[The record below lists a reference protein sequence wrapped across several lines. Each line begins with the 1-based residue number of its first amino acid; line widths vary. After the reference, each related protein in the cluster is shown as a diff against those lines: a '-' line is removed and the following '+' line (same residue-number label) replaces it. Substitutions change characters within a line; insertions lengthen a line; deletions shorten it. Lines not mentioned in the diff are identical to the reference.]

1 MPSRRTAAGVAV
13 AAMMLCSFAGGV
25 GLPLPVWMPGA
36 FAWLA
41 GLLLLP
47 GLSRF
52 QATQAALMSAV
63 GFAGIAYAA
72 GHGDY
77 SWWPGLRDG
86 NHALLAMLTA
96 VSFLRP
102 VTTAGIGEEPLPRGR
117 RAVLETLAATHL
129 FGAVINISAPV
140 LVGERIAGPQ
150 GMTPLQ
156 ARAVS
161 RAFVAASMWSPFFI
175 AMALI
180 LHYVPSAKLTVI
192 SGLGFATS
200 TALMLFSAV
209 TLTRDPA
216 AAAFTGYPLHWRA
229 LWAPV
234 LLSACVLSGHALLPE
249 TSVLVLIEGAAL
261 GVTLAVLL
269 LKRPREL
276 VPVLAGHVVDRLPDM
291 RGEIAMFL
299 SAAVMTAGIGAAVGL
314 TGVVLAPATFDAAT
328 AALLLG
334 ALIVL
339 AVVGVHPVVCISV
352 LASVWPFGEYNGNL
366 LGAVFLFAW
375 GLGLVISPFSGTSL
389 VFQGRFGLR
398 TADLLRWNASYALF
412 GYVVGVALLYG
423 YARWAGVGAVP

>member
-1 MPSRRTAAGVAV
+1 MPSRRTAAGLAV
-13 AAMMLCSFAGGV
+13 AAMMLFSFAGGV
-25 GLPLPVWMPGA
+25 GLPVPVGLPGA
-36 FAWLA
+36 CAWLA
-41 GLLLLP
+41 GALMLP

-52 QATQAALMSAV
+52 QATQAALMAAV
-63 GFAGIAYAA
+63 GLVGIAWASA
-72 GHGDY
+72 HGEFG
-77 SWWPGLRDG
+77 WWPGLRDG
-86 NHALLAMLTA
+86 NHALLAMLAA

-102 VTTAGIGEEPLPRGR
+102 VTASDAGDEPLPRGR

-140 LVGERIAGPQ
+140 LVGERIAPRRD
-150 GMTPLQ
+150 MTPLQ
-156 ARAVS
+156 AKTVS

-180 LHYVPSAKLTVI
+180 IHYVPGAQLPVI

-200 TALMLFSAV
+200 AVMMAWCAV
-209 TLTRDPA
+209 TLTRDPGA
-216 AAAFTGYPLHWRA
+216 ADFTGYPLHWRA

-249 TSVLVLIEGAAL
+249 LSVLVLIEGAAL

-269 LKRPREL
+269 LRQPRAAGAM
-276 VPVLAGHVVDRLPDM
+276 LAGHVRGRLPDM
-291 RGEIAMFL
+291 RGELTMFL
-299 SAAVMTAGIGAAVGL
+299 GAAVMTAGIGAAIGY
-314 TGVVLAPATFDAAT
+314 TGVVLAPASFGPGAA
-328 AALLLG
+328 AVLLA

-352 LASVWPFGEYNGNL
+352 LASLWPFGAYDGNL
-366 LGAVFLFAW
+366 LGAVFLLAW

-398 TADLLRWNASYALF
+398 TMDLLRFNLAYVVF
-412 GYVVGVALLYG
+412 GYAVGVALMYG
-423 YARWAGVGAVP
+423 YARWAGA